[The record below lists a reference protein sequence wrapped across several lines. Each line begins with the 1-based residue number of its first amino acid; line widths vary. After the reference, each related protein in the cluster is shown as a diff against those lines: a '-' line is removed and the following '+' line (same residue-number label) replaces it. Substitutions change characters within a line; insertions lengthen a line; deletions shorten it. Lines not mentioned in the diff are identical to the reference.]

1 MFEIID
7 HTADVGIT
15 ASGATREELF
25 ESAAAGMFSIIGD
38 MDTVDAAVPREFV
51 VTAADLPHLLA
62 GFLKELL
69 FIFYV
74 EHLMV
79 AKVKVE
85 SCSDTEVRATAYG
98 EPISPKHSFYTEIK
112 AVTHHQ
118 LAAGQDEGMW
128 KAAVL
133 FDI

>member
-15 ASGATREELF
+15 ASGATRKELF

-38 MDTVDAAVPREFV
+38 IDTVHAAMPRELT

-62 GFLKELL
+62 EFLKELL
-69 FIFYV
+69 FILSV
-74 EHLMV
+74 EKLMI
-79 AKVKVE
+79 AKVEVE
-85 SCSDTEVRATAYG
+85 SCSDTKVRAIAYG
-98 EPISPKHSFYTEIK
+98 EPISAKHSFYTEIK
-112 AVTHHQ
+112 AVTHHR
-118 LAAGQDEGMW
+118 LTAGKVGGEW
-128 KAAVL
+128 TATVL